1 MAPNAESGPSTGNGS
16 VGVSGPTP
24 SLWLKLLKVSSLAA
38 AAGLIVTA
46 VPALLMDGA
55 PGAVS
60 TILGGLLVM
69 VFFGISLLV
78 GHYVGRNNPSGAIGL
93 FVATYFVKVVG
104 FAVVLFAIGRPE
116 WLHSRWFVIGA
127 LVAVVLWQ
135 VAELYGFSKAR
146 LQTFNDPTSTERT
159 GDV

>member
-1 MAPNAESGPSTGNGS
+1 MASNAEPGPEPGNGPLEA
-16 VGVSGPTP
+16 SGATP
-24 SLWLKLLKVSSLAA
+24 SLWLHLLKLSTIVGSAGLLVAAALAA
-38 AAGLIVTA
+38 
-46 VPALLMDGA
+46 LMDGPA
-55 PGAVS
+55 GALSEV
-60 TILGGLLVM
+60 LGGLLVM

-104 FAVVLFAIGRPE
+104 FAVILFAIGRPE

-127 LVAVVLWQ
+127 IVTVVMWQ
-135 VAELYGFSKAR
+135 AAELYGFSKAR
-146 LQTFNDPTSTERT
+146 LQTFNDPNSSERT